1 MNFLQKIIDAIN
13 GLLILIFDKLFGLIP
28 GFVFAFTKF
37 LRHLPSDLKHKY
49 QSVLSPKLRIY
60 RLKFLGYTH
69 HYTEQFKVKS
79 KDFFTY
85 INSEEFKN
93 INKKELILSPFKF
106 AVHSPKKAFV
116 TFLALGVFCFGMNV
130 VYTNTGII
138 LKGTKSLRK
147 PASAEEAELDTTFKL
162 EKLKFEAKVAEGH
175 GGEEKEFEIV
185 LTIKIDSPS
194 EKDKKFLETI
204 HEEIADALE
213 EVEIKAKQM
222 PLNKEDAKII
232 EEMMLKELNEML
244 KEHAHPGAIK
254 SLSIEQVME
263 GRPFYFL
270 QTEKIY
276 GLKDVNIQIFLED
289 TKRNRQVYFDFS
301 MLATNR
307 YIVMFL
313 TEHEIELRDFI
324 TTNVEPVL
332 PRLPLEEEGRG
343 IIKDKIRDEVNEFLK
358 IYKVEGK
365 VQEVY
370 IDSLISS

>member
-1 MNFLQKIIDAIN
+1 VNFLQKIIDAIN
-13 GLLILIFDKLFGLIP
+13 GLLILIFDKMYGLIP

-49 QSVLSPKLRIY
+49 QNDLSPKIRIW
-60 RLKFLGYTH
+60 RLKFIGYTH
-69 HYTEQFKVKS
+69 HYTDQIKVKT
-79 KDFFTY
+79 KDFISY
-85 INSEEFKN
+85 INSDEFKN
-93 INKKELILSPFKF
+93 INKKELLLSPFRF
-106 AVHSPKKAFV
+106 AIHSPKKAFA
-116 TFLALGVFCFGMNV
+116 TFLAIGVFCYGIGI

-138 LKGTKSLRK
+138 VNGTKSLRK
-147 PASAEEAELDTTFKL
+147 PASAEEAEIDTTIKL
-162 EKLKFEAKVAEGH
+162 EKIKFEAKVGEGH
-175 GGEEKEFEIV
+175 GGEEKESEIV
-185 LTIKIDSPS
+185 LTITIDASS
-194 EKDKKFLETI
+194 DKEKKYLESI

-222 PLNKEDAKII
+222 PLNKDDAKLV
-232 EEMMLKELNEML
+232 EDMMLKTLNELL
-244 KEHAHPGAIK
+244 KEQAHLGAIK
-254 SLSIEQVME
+254 TLRLEQVME

-276 GLKDVNIQIFLED
+276 ALKDVNIQIFLED

-313 TEHEIELRDFI
+313 TEHEIELRDFL